1 MPGRTLFWVS
11 LFLGLAT
18 LAVAQT
24 KTPVPAD
31 ADSLKTSIG
40 MTLKRLR
47 AGTFAMGSTQEDSIL
62 LDEKPQHTVKIS
74 RPFYLGIYEVTQRE
88 YSQLIDS
95 NPSKFR
101 GSDSLP
107 VEQVS
112 WFDAVNFCNKL
123 SEREGRKPY
132 YRMDGKTLR
141 VLGGNGFRLPTEAEW
156 EYSCRAGTKTPF
168 PLRLG
173 DTDMQK
179 YAWFDKNSGGKTHP
193 VGKKKP
199 NGFGLY
205 DMIGNVSEWC
215 GDWFAVD
222 YYEKSPGTDPT
233 GPRGETELRVI
244 RGDDWSTDVVLLQSA
259 HRNRSRPT
267 DRYESIGFRV
277 AAFVD

>member
-1 MPGRTLFWVS
+1 MPGRTLLWVFS
-11 LFLGLAT
+11 VLGMAT
-18 LAVAQT
+18 FAVAQA
-24 KTPVPAD
+24 PAPAD
-31 ADSLKTSIG
+31 ALLLKTSIG
-40 MTLKRLR
+40 MTLTRIP
-47 AGTFAMGSTQEDSIL
+47 AGTFAMGSTPEENTIL
-62 LDEKPQHTVKIS
+62 LDERPKHTVKIS

-88 YSQLIDS
+88 YAQIMKT

-112 WFDAVNFCNKL
+112 WFEAVIFCNKL

-132 YRMDGKTLR
+132 YRIDGQKVS

-156 EYSCRAGTKTPF
+156 EYSCRAGTKTTFPF
-168 PLRLG
+168 G
-173 DTDMQK
+173 SNDTDIGK
-179 YAWFDKNSGGKTHP
+179 YAWFDKNSAGKTHP

-205 DMIGNVSEWC
+205 DMMGNVFEWC

-233 GPRGETELRVI
+233 GPARETELRVI
-244 RGDDWSTDVVLLQSA
+244 RGGGWTIDAVLLRSA
-259 HRNRSRPT
+259 YRNRSRPI
-267 DRYESIGFRV
+267 DRYDIIGFRV